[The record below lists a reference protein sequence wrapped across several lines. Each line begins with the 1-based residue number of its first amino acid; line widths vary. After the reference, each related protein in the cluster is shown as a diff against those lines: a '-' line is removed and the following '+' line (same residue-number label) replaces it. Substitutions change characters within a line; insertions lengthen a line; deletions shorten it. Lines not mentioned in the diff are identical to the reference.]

1 MGEFSIKIKF
11 VRLMIF
17 FLPLLALLM
26 GASSS
31 PTANAITFPADAP
44 PPVIIKKKTPL
55 DKPLSLPVNINTA
68 DAKTLMQ
75 VPGINRTAARQIVN
89 YRDRNGKY
97 TGLDQLVGFSGISN
111 SSIHQ
116 LDKYLSVQ

>member
-1 MGEFSIKIKF
+1 MKIKV

-17 FLPLLALLM
+17 LLPLLALLLE
-26 GASSS
+26 AFSN
-31 PTANAITFPADAP
+31 PTANAITFPDDTP
-44 PPVIIKKKTPL
+44 PSVTIKKKTPL
-55 DKPLSLPVNINTA
+55 DKPLFLPVNINTA

-75 VPGINRTAARQIVN
+75 VPGINRTAAGQIVN
-89 YRDRNGKY
+89 HRARNGKY
-97 TGLDQLVGFSGISN
+97 TSLDQLVGFSDISN